1 MKWAYKVECSGK
13 DCDYWAEWTFD
24 FPIEVKTGDY
34 WPYYEPECPN
44 CDSPMVLVGWYWW
57 TGEVAKMQR
66 IREADERGS
75 GNSSC

>member
-1 MKWAYKVECSGK
+1 MMVYKVECSSE

-44 CDSPMVLVGWYWW
+44 CDSPMVLVDRRG
-57 TGEVAKMQR
+57 GQNA
-66 IREADERGS
+66 ADEDLSLPQMR
-75 GNSSC
+75 